1 MTKLYCANHPTRET
15 TLRCNRCGK
24 PICAS
29 CAVHTPTGYRCKE
42 CVNAQK
48 KIFETAEWY
57 DYIIGLV
64 SVSVL
69 SLIASLLI
77 TFLSFITGFFM
88 IFISAAVAGG
98 AATLISNLSHRFLRG
113 HRSPKL
119 FVISTAGVVVGALP
133 VILFFLLTGSFY
145 ALIWQGIYLFI
156 AVPAVYYGLSGFRL

>member
-113 HRSPKL
+113 HRSPK
-119 FVISTAGVVVGALP
+119 T
-133 VILFFLLTGSFY
+133 
-145 ALIWQGIYLFI
+145 
-156 AVPAVYYGLSGFRL
+156 FRH